1 EGGVRGASP
10 ALAENWTQFR
20 GSYAD
25 SLAKESQL
33 PTEWGK
39 DKNIQWR
46 VEVPGVAWSSPVI
59 WGDKVFVTTA
69 VTEKQT
75 KPKPGFGFGGMPGGF
90 PRGGRG
96 GPPFPPRGGGEGG
109 GPPPGA

>member
-33 PTEWGK
+33 PTEWGT

-75 KPKPGFGFGGMPGGF
+75 KPKPGFGFGGGF

-96 GPPFPPRGGGEGG
+96 AFPPRGGQDGDQPV
-109 GPPPGA
+109 PP